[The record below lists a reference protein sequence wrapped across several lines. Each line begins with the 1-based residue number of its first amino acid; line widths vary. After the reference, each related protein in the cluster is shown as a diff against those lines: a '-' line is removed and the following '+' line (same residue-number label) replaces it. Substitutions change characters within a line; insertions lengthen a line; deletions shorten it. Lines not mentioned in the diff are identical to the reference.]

1 MASETTSTSQAALI
15 ATEVIARNAIIAH
28 QPKQVVMRQLHWD
41 SIEDAG
47 TGMKRYPVYSDLGS
61 ASGGTE
67 GTALSSNTELTM
79 GTSVTVTPTEGAAVL
94 AVITEKVVK
103 ERLGG
108 RSFGSVIDVF
118 QSEDVGMLSQLLAP
132 DITRMTH
139 MILNKIET
147 DCVALLDDAS
157 NTVGGGAGV
166 DLRIS
171 DLFDAL
177 YTMRTLQPLRPPS
190 EWKFLLCPH
199 QIKEVTNEALLTA
212 GGLGGAIWNMQANFN
227 LANRPTDEFAMSGLA
242 GTFLNYNVFEV
253 DHELRLESG
262 SAAKG
267 ALWAGGRMDQSPD
280 ETGGAV
286 GYGVLL
292 WEQPVRFRF
301 AYDPKER
308 GMVVVGNAIYLAKE
322 LANANGVTISSDDA

>member
-1 MASETTSTSQAALI
+1 MANETTSTSQAALI
-15 ATEVIARNAIIAH
+15 ATEVIARNAIAAH

-47 TGMKRYPVYSDLGS
+47 TGTKRYPVYSDLGS

-67 GTALSSNTELTM
+67 GTALSTNTELTM

-118 QSEDVGMLSQLLAP
+118 QSEDAGMLQTLLAP
-132 DITRMTH
+132 DIMRMSH

-147 DCVALLDDAS
+147 DCIALIDDAS
-157 NTVGGGAGV
+157 NSVGGGAGV

-171 DLFDAL
+171 DLFDAI
-177 YTMRTLQPLRPPS
+177 YTLRTLQPLRPPS
-190 EWKFLLCPH
+190 ENKFILCPH
-199 QIKEVTNEALLTA
+199 QIREVTNEALLTA
-212 GGLGGAIWNMQANFN
+212 GGLGGAIWNMQANFG
-227 LANRPTDEFAMSGLA
+227 LANRPDDGFAQSGLA
-242 GTFLNYNVFEV
+242 GTFLNYPVYEY
-253 DHELRLESG
+253 DHELRLEAAN
-262 SAAKG
+262 AAKG
-267 ALWAGGRMDQSPD
+267 CLWAGGRMDQSPD
-280 ETGGAV
+280 AMGGAV

-292 WEQPVRFRF
+292 WEQPIRFRF

-308 GMVVVGNAIYLAKE
+308 GMVIVGNAIYLAKE